1 MTNVTDLR
9 HSVQGSVRM
18 SSIQTIN
25 HELGKQSKADW
36 QIISPPLPQN
46 NSLGFSSPVLLLGLT
61 KDAMCNSAFSTIDS
75 GYHLTCLC
83 KSLSLMLP
91 PCFTRHAVLQG
102 VTCRPPVMR
111 WVSLG
116 SNTTDQFDFWRKADL
131 KPRSWIHVTTDPRKR
146 LNLQTGIFSL
156 VIFEI
161 RQPPS
166 IRWGCYLMIQYPT
179 VFHSQWGRTAN

>member
-1 MTNVTDLR
+1 
-9 HSVQGSVRM
+9 
-18 SSIQTIN
+18 
-25 HELGKQSKADW
+25 
-36 QIISPPLPQN
+36 
-46 NSLGFSSPVLLLGLT
+46 
-61 KDAMCNSAFSTIDS
+61 MCNSAFSTIDS
-75 GYHLTCLC
+75 GNHLTCLC

-91 PCFTRHAVLQG
+91 PCFTRHAMLQG

-179 VFHSQWGRTAN
+179 VFHSQWGRTANWLFHVHLFHDFIIVITIIIIIIHAAVDIIFNRRESNAWESFNW